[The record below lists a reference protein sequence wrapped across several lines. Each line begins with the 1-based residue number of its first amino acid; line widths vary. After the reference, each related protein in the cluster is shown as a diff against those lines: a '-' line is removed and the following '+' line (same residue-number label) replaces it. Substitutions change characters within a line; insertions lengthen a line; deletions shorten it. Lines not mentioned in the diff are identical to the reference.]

1 MAVRHA
7 DEADAL
13 RADLAACLRALA
25 GDGEAD
31 GPGVEALIAA
41 FLERSGE
48 LQRSFA
54 VAAMQEA
61 AAQPDSGRDVVAL
74 RAEVE
79 ALRGELAAKET
90 LLATHRTNVQRWQ
103 AEAVSV
109 HEAAAATALQQPS
122 RGELAQ
128 NGNAS

>member
-1 MAVRHA
+1 M
-7 DEADAL
+7 
-13 RADLAACLRALA
+13 
-25 GDGEAD
+25 
-31 GPGVEALIAA
+31 P
-41 FLERSGE
+41 
-48 LQRSFA
+48 
-54 VAAMQEA
+54 VARV
-61 AAQPDSGRDVVAL
+61 SGRSAAHFVLKESHSYSHGTGHTRAIIHAMIHAREERRAGTSGHDVVAL